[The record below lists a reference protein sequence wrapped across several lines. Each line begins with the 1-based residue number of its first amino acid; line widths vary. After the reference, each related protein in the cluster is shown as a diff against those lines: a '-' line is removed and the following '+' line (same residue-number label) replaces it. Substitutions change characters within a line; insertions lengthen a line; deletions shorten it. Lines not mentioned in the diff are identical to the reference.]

1 MTVLGNSLTF
11 LVDTGAGKSIIRDPI
26 ALTPTSTQ
34 IFVRSANGLITKER
48 MSVPVD
54 VCDPVSGITLKAP
67 FVISTT
73 CPLMIRTTA
82 EGVWSVDRMVNLWV
96 REGEM
101 CKENIFLTQEEEE
114 TLKELPPELRSEGWK
129 DADVGL
135 IKGAEPV
142 KIIPKSDYRPFQR
155 QYPLKT
161 DAQEGIVPIFNSLL
175 KAGVIRECPESP
187 VNTPLFPVRKSPPST
202 GWRMVQDL
210 QAVNAAVVPRSPLVA
225 DPYTLLNDLNPEHQW
240 YTVIDVSNAFF
251 SVPVH
256 PDSQFWFAFTFQG
269 QRYTWTRLPQ
279 GYCESPT
286 IFSQVMM
293 SSLAKFKPPCGSQIL
308 VYVDDILMASKTEA
322 DCWSDTL
329 ALLHW
334 LAAQGHRLSKSKLQ
348 LVKQKVIYLGHV
360 LTHNGKAILESR
372 KTAVWHPE
380 GHLERQWKPFCK

>member
-11 LVDTGAGKSIIRDPI
+11 LVDTGAGKSVIRDPI

-48 MSVPVD
+48 MSVAVD

-73 CPLMIRTTA
+73 CPVNLLGRDLISQLQLMIRTTA
-82 EGVWSVDRMVNLWV
+82 EGVWSVDRMVNLW
-96 REGEM
+96 
-101 CKENIFLTQEEEE
+101 EEEE
-114 TLKELPPELRSEGWK
+114 KLKELPPELWSEGP
-129 DADVGL
+129 ADVGL

-372 KTAVWHPE
+372 KTA
-380 GHLERQWKPFCK
+380 GHQ